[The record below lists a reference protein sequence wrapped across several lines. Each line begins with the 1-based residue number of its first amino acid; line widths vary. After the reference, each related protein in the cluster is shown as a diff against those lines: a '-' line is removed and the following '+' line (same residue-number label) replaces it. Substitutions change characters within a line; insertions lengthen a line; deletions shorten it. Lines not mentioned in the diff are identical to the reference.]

1 MSKVPILSV
10 KTRTIRQRSQDLAPS
25 GRKRK
30 IVSSSAAGSVVA
42 AGGETDRTRTMKK
55 KMT

>member
-1 MSKVPILSV
+1 MSKVLILSV
-10 KTRTIRQRSQDLAPS
+10 KTRTIRQRSQGLAPS

-42 AGGETDRTRTMKK
+42 AGGETDRTRRMKK